1 MGETGSTGPTGP
13 TGATGPTGVAGP
25 TGDTGPMGATG
36 PTGATGPKGDKGD
49 TGPEGPAGVGL
60 NNKGRWVSGTIYQ
73 SNDYVF
79 DDKAAGSTDSSMW
92 ICQSPEPFTSNDHP
106 YNDTV
111 NWIEFSAPQGEQ
123 GPVGPTGPTG
133 SVTPLVVTGSIDGDG
148 TDENPLKLNQEAQ
161 GVIEDAVVYK
171 PNPAQ
176 GASGLLAQRI
186 YVVRTDDEIINIVNA
201 GTGGDG
207 AIFFRIES
215 V

>member
-1 MGETGSTGPTGP
+1 M
-13 TGATGPTGVAGP
+13 
-25 TGDTGPMGATG
+25 
-36 PTGATGPKGDKGD
+36 
-49 TGPEGPAGVGL
+49 
-60 NNKGRWVSGTIYQ
+60 
-73 SNDYVF
+73 
-79 DDKAAGSTDSSMW
+79 
-92 ICQSPEPFTSNDHP
+92 
-106 YNDTV
+106 
-111 NWIEFSAPQGEQ
+111 
-123 GPVGPTGPTG
+123 
-133 SVTPLVVTGSIDGDG
+133 VTGSIDGDG

-161 GVIEDAVVYK
+161 GVIEEAVVYK